1 MNNKNKKVIVAVLLL
16 AVLSLAGVSFYYWY
30 TNAYFVSTEDAK
42 VDADLFRV
50 SPQVSGKIL
59 EVYVEEGQAVR
70 AGEVVARLDDTTL
83 QAANPDLAVVRAPV
97 DGLVVKKLARPGE
110 MAAPGQPVVVLVD
123 PKDLYVTAN
132 IEEDKLRRVRVGQQ
146 VDISLD
152 ALPGKTF
159 TGRVERIGKASLSVF
174 SLLPSSSGGSFTKV
188 VQRVP
193 VKIVF
198 NEKPGEYVEVG
209 TNAFVRIHVK

>member
-1 MNNKNKKVIVAVLLL
+1 MLLL

-30 TNAYFVSTEDAK
+30 NNTYYVSTEDAR

-110 MAAPGQPVVVLVD
+110 IAAPGQPVVVLVD
-123 PKDLYVTAN
+123 PKGLYVTAN
-132 IEEDKLRRVRVGQQ
+132 IEEDKLRRVRVGQA

-159 TGRVERIGKASLSVF
+159 AGRVERIGKASLSVF